1 MLHTEIAIIG
11 GGPAG
16 MCAAIAAAG
25 QGARV
30 TLFDREKALGGQ
42 LVKQTHRFFGS
53 EKEYAGTR
61 GIDIAEILQDEIKK
75 NKLIDVKT
83 DTTVLGIYHDGII
96 AFEEG
101 DVYNRLTSEKI
112 IITTGAAEKM
122 LPFPNNDLPG
132 VYGAGAV
139 QTLMNQYGIIPGNKV
154 LMVGAGN
161 IGLIV
166 SYQLM
171 QAGVKVEAIIDAA
184 PKVGGYLVHASKVR
198 RLGVPILTSHTIT
211 EATGEEFVT
220 GAVICELDQNWQAIE
235 GTEKKLDV
243 DIICLAVGLSPLSEL
258 LRHTDCEMRYVPH
271 LGGFVPIK
279 DENLQTRAE
288 GVYVA
293 GDASGVE
300 EASSAMIEG
309 TIAGLSAAEALG
321 YGTNIAALKEKYII
335 EIETLRS
342 GTVGEKIREGL
353 KLLVC

>member
-30 TLFDREKALGGQ
+30 TLFDRGKRLGGQ

-53 EKEYAGTR
+53 ENEYAGTR
-61 GIDIAEILQDEIKK
+61 GINIGKILCEEIKK

-83 DTTVLGIYHDGII
+83 DTTVLAIYQDGVITY
-96 AFEEG
+96 EEG
-101 DVYNRLTSEKI
+101 KEYKRMTSEKTI
-112 IITTGAAEKM
+112 IAAGASEKM
-122 LPFPNNDLPG
+122 LPFENNDLPG

-139 QTLMNQYGIIPGNKV
+139 QTLMNEHGVVPGNKV

-166 SYQLM
+166 SYQLV

-184 PKVGGYLVHASKVR
+184 PRIGGFLVHASKIR
-198 RLGVPILTSHTIT
+198 RLGVPIFTSHTIK
-211 EATGEEFVT
+211 EAVGEEFVE
-220 GAVICELDQNWQAIE
+220 GAVISELDEKWQPIS
-235 GTEKKLDV
+235 GTERKLDV
-243 DIICLAVGLSPLSEL
+243 DVICLSVGLSPQSEL
-258 LRHTDCEMRYVPH
+258 LRQTGCEMKYVPS
-271 LGGFVPIK
+271 LGGYVPLRDK
-279 DENLQTRAE
+279 NLQTTAD

-293 GDASGVE
+293 GDSAEVE

-321 YGTNIAALKEKYII
+321 YGQNII
-335 EIETLRS
+335 EVKNSFKNEIDILRS
-342 GTVGEKIREGL
+342 GIVGEKIRSGL
-353 KLLVC
+353 ELLTR